1 MNQGSQTKGATGEKA
16 VMLELDSQ
24 TPENWKPLICM
35 LYFIKYA
42 AFWLKV

>member
-24 TPENWKPLICM
+24 TPEN
-35 LYFIKYA
+35 
-42 AFWLKV
+42 